1 MSIMPYQFLLQD
13 VLECLSDHFAHEAA
27 AEAVS
32 SFGRLLKLQT
42 QMGCEFA
49 TVSGASYLA

>member
-42 QMGCEFA
+42 QMGCGFA